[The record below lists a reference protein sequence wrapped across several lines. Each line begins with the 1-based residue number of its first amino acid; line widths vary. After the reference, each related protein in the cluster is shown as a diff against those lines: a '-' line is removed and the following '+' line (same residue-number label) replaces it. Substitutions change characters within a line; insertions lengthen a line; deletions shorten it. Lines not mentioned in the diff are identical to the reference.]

1 MSLILAGYVF
11 NPIVALTDYVKTPDI
26 EGLFGIFF
34 LKHPE
39 KKMADYGVVYIGET
53 KEIYE
58 DNSFPAGHKK
68 YKCWADNGKG
78 EDNLYIGLCPTPGL
92 MPKQKELIRNH
103 LIYKYNPPCNK

>member
-1 MSLILAGYVF
+1 MSLSLAGYVF
-11 NPIVALTDYVKTPDI
+11 NPIVSIADYVKNPDI

-58 DNSFPAGHKK
+58 DNAFPTGHKK
-68 YKCWADNGKG
+68 YHCWADKG
-78 EDNLYIGLCPTPGL
+78 QGEENLYIGLCPTPGL
-92 MPKQKELIRNH
+92 MPKQKDLIRNH
-103 LIYKYNPPCNK
+103 LIYKYNPPCNR